1 MNKIYKVSIGIIFIM
16 LLINMSACSGCSKS
30 ARKAHQDKILNTTT
44 STDNSK
50 TKRRHQTTQN
60 KSQQSQSTPNK
71 PQQALPLNQLYNK
84 YKNSVFFIFTSDGT
98 KNYFGTGFFISN
110 KGLAV
115 SNYHVFEGTTK
126 GLEVIQTTDGKRFR
140 VLKILEQST
149 KYDYIIFQ
157 VDKGDYY
164 IANPIPIASQTS
176 EIGDDVFAIGNPEG
190 LSNTLSKGI
199 VSGYRDNNKRIQTT
213 AEITHGSSG
222 GPLMNMN
229 GEVIGITTSGIGEAN
244 LNFAINIQLLD
255 LDKYK

>member
-1 MNKIYKVSIGIIFIM
+1 MDKLFIINLIIAGI
-16 LLINMSACSGCSKS
+16 LLFSSCENQAGRTRAPQS
-30 ARKAHQDKILNTTT
+30 
-44 STDNSK
+44 NSNN
-50 TKRRHQTTQN
+50 TTQN
-60 KSQQSQSTPNK
+60 DRRSRSSQSETKSTQPQYSPTK
-71 PQQALPLNQLYNK
+71 PQQQLPLNQLYNK

-98 KNYFGTGFFISN
+98 KNYLGTGFFISN

-199 VSGYRDNNKRIQTT
+199 VSGYRDNNNRIQTT

-244 LNFAINIQLLD
+244 LNFAISIDILNLD
-255 LDKYK
+255 RFK